1 MKKMITNVLCITLMV
16 AILMLSVSAC
26 AFANRNS
33 TLKRESKPSQSSEQ
47 TSTQSEDIS
56 SESSI
61 SSGASSIISSQNI
74 ISNQIG
80 SQTSVQSVISSNIT
94 SITSS
99 NSDVS
104 IITSSDNTSSV
115 KPSQTT
121 TSSTPASTNIT
132 SSNIQSKPN
141 SSYSFPFKAGLY
153 CLPTNTSVWTDFS
166 KSNYLTDEKTY
177 ENIKSQGFD
186 HIKLLIDFHS
196 MYSAKDKS
204 LNEKSMKA
212 FDDILDIIENQG
224 LYVFVYACVSFNG
237 WEMNY
242 DSNED
247 LEEFVAIWDL
257 IAQRYKDRS
266 ELVYFALVDE
276 PHTTDINKIN
286 AFLTPAINAIRKTNP
301 TRKIVCPA
309 ADANQAWLLEEYR
322 PPVTNDDNLILAIH
336 TFNPAEFT
344 HQGCTWAGQNKGQVR
359 LTQEHK
365 DTLNWDLE
373 QVQKFMRY
381 SIYRDIPV
389 MINAFGLNLSLANEE
404 DASEF
409 IRIIT
414 QFCKDN
420 NMPWALW
427 SYNNGDFSIYKEGS
441 FFSKGSWNQN
451 ALDALFLR

>member
-56 SESSI
+56 SEGSI
-61 SSGASSIISSQNI
+61 SSGTSSIISSQNI

-80 SQTSVQSVISSNIT
+80 SQTSVQSVMSSNIT

-121 TSSTPASTNIT
+121 TSSTPASSNIT

-141 SSYSFPFKAGLY
+141 NSYSFPFKAGLY
-153 CLPTNTSVWTDFS
+153 IISDGPGGSWTSFSTNS
-166 KSNYLTDEKTY
+166 YLADEETY

-186 HIKLLIDFHS
+186 HVKLLTDFGS
-196 MYSAKDKS
+196 MYSASDKS
-204 LNEKSMKA
+204 LNEKYMSA
-212 FDDILDIIENQG
+212 LDEILDIIENQG
-224 LYVFVYACVSFNG
+224 LYVFIYAYWKADFDGFKDLDAFVTV
-237 WEMNY
+237 WE
-242 DSNED
+242 
-247 LEEFVAIWDL
+247 L

-266 ELVYFALVDE
+266 ELVYFALMDE
-276 PHTTDINKIN
+276 PHTTDINKLN
-286 AFLTPAINAIRKTNP
+286 TFLTPAVEAIRKTNP

-309 ADANQAWLLEEYR
+309 ADGNQAWLLEEYR

-336 TFNPAEFT
+336 TFSPAEFT

-373 QVQKFMRY
+373 QVQKFMRN

-389 MINAFGLNLSLANEE
+389 IINAFGLNLSLANEE